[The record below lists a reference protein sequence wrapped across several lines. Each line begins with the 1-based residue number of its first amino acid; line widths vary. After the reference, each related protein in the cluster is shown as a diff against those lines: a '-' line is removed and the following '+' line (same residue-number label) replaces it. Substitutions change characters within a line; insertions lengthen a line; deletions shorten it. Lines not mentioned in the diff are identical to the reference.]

1 MAVFFSSY
9 EFGMRLFVSEKDL
22 TNQVPILASFLSG
35 GFSGMFSWLFT
46 YPIDY
51 VKTLIQSD
59 SLESRKF
66 KSATDCARI
75 QYRSEGVRTF
85 FKGLGV
91 TMLRSFPVN
100 GVGFLTF
107 EWMMRMT
114 GRKRVWEME

>member
-1 MAVFFSSY
+1 MAVYFSSY
-9 EFGMRLFVSEKDL
+9 EFGMKVFVSEGESSAHA
-22 TNQVPILASFLSG
+22 PIFASFLAG

-51 VKTLIQSD
+51 VKTLVQSD
-59 SLESRKF
+59 SLEPRKY
-66 KSATDCARI
+66 KSAIDCARI
-75 QYRSEGVRTF
+75 QYAREGYRTF

-100 GVGFLTF
+100 GVGFLSF

-114 GRKRVWEME
+114 GRKRVWE